1 MGSQLAQQG
10 DMGLVNALGGNTL
23 PIIQSATPAAPVTF
37 NQYWVNTTSG
47 AVLNQWMPVT
57 GGLSGAWVT
66 SPAPGNVYL
75 ALLTTDPVAGGTVWL
90 GDAGFTECQTAG
102 YSRQL
107 VDFTAPSTTYPSAS
121 SNTIVLTFGV
131 MSSTMLVPV
140 QWAALVT
147 SASGTGGYFLASW
160 SLPVPLQV
168 DVSQSIQCGANQ
180 LIIQGQ

>member
-1 MGSQLAQQG
+1 MGSQLAQTG
-10 DMGLVNALGGNTL
+10 DQGLVNTLAGNSL
-23 PIIQSATPAAPVTF
+23 PIIQSATPAAPSVF

-66 SPAPGNVYL
+66 SPAPGNTYL
-75 ALLTTDPVAGGTVWL
+75 ALLTTDPVAGGAVWL
-90 GDAGFTECQTAG
+90 GDAGFTELTTSG

-107 VDFTAPSTTYPSAS
+107 IDFTVPTAAYPSQAS
-121 SNTIVLTFGV
+121 NNAVLTYT
-131 MSSTMLVPV
+131 MTSSMLVPV

-160 SLPVPLQV
+160 SLGEPLQV
-168 DVSQSIQCGANQ
+168 DASQSIQCGIGQ
-180 LIIQGQ
+180 LILQGQ